1 MEFMHK
7 QTNIFTSLSVT
18 IIIENLKTIIGGVG
32 HQREFQQLG
41 WNIAQNQV
49 NNAFFSLNI
58 KLFDIFNLAAFS
70 TCIPR
75 SIGNYFF
82 KFS

>member
-7 QTNIFTSLSVT
+7 QTIIFTSLSVT

-41 WNIAQNQV
+41 WNIAQNHV
-49 NNAFFSLNI
+49 NNAF
-58 KLFDIFNLAAFS
+58 LFEYQTEIFNLGVLS
-70 TCIPR
+70 TCIPQ

>member
-1 MEFMHK
+1 MEKLIYIIFEIDVMQK

-49 NNAFFSLNI
+49 NNAFSL
-58 KLFDIFNLAAFS
+58 
-70 TCIPR
+70 
-75 SIGNYFF
+75 
-82 KFS
+82 

>member
-18 IIIENLKTIIGGVG
+18 IKIENLKTIIGGVG

-41 WNIAQNQV
+41 WNIAQNHV
-49 NNAFFSLNI
+49 NNAFSL
-58 KLFDIFNLAAFS
+58 
-70 TCIPR
+70 
-75 SIGNYFF
+75 
-82 KFS
+82 